1 MKMRMTQFL
10 TTFAV
15 VSVLL
20 TTFAVF
26 NVSAAGTRIYLDP
39 SSNVFDA
46 TTISVGTKF
55 NVTVMVENAP
65 DVAAWNFYMEFNDTV
80 LRVTRWFE
88 PTKDPQYIFAGKTTS
103 ALPPPPDP
111 GYVHLS
117 AGKGGVQVAASLF
130 PTPPAQTPASGSGK
144 VCILE
149 FNITMVPT
157 EPDSK
162 LTSVLRID
170 TVDTYFLDPDGVE
183 IPGTRENGSY
193 EINKPAVPKVK
204 YTLFVDATT
213 GGTTSPVPGSYV
225 YDEGMVAT
233 VEAFNNSG
241 YVFDH
246 WRLDDLNAGSANPIN
261 VTMDGNHTLVA
272 VFKAFGNE
280 GDVNKDGK
288 VDVKDVYA
296 VCLAFG
302 SDSHSPKW
310 KPECD
315 LNADGR
321 VDIRDLWI
329 VWKNYGKVYE

>member
-1 MKMRMTQFL
+1 MRMTQFL

-26 NVSAAGTRIYLDP
+26 KVSAAGTRIYLDP
-39 SSNVFDA
+39 SNNVFDA
-46 TTISVGTKF
+46 TTTSVGTRF
-55 NVTVMVENAP
+55 NVTVMVENTP
-65 DVAAWNFYMEFNDTV
+65 DAGAWEIYMEFNDTI

-88 PTKDPQYIFAGKTTS
+88 PTPDPQYIFAGKTTS
-103 ALPPPPDP
+103 ALPAPPDP

-117 AGKGGVQVAASLF
+117 AGKGRLQVAASLF
-130 PTPPAQTPASGSGK
+130 PTPPTQTPASGSGK

-162 LTSVLRID
+162 LTSVLRLD
-170 TVDTYFLDPDGVE
+170 TADTYFLDPDGFE
-183 IPGTRENGSY
+183 IPATKENGSY
-193 EINKPAVPKVK
+193 EINKPVAPKVK
-204 YTLFVDATT
+204 YTLLVDATT

-225 YDEGMVAT
+225 YDEGTVVS

-246 WRLDDLNAGSANPIN
+246 WRLDDVSIGSANPIN

-288 VDVKDVYA
+288 VDIKDVYA

-321 VDIRDLWI
+321 IDIRDLWI
-329 VWKNYGKVYE
+329 VWRNYGKVYE

>member
-288 VDVKDVYA
+288 VDVIDVAMVSKD
-296 VCLAFG
+296 FG
-302 SDSHSPKW
+302 K
-310 KPECD
+310 C
-315 LNADGR
+315 A
-321 VDIRDLWI
+321 
-329 VWKNYGKVYE
+329 